1 MEIYFCEKCG
11 NVMQEKDRF
20 CPKCGAERMMD
31 GAEMKIVL
39 PYGVAKLTVE
49 FAEKL
54 KPAEFA
60 SKRRVEFA
68 PVTETADEPAPV
80 LTDEE
85 LAAVVVPDEDHW
97 KALEYV
103 VGQKFLSISL
113 LQRALGLGY
122 AKAGHIIEWMEENKF
137 VGRFRGAKQRPV
149 YLTREQL
156 AKIKHKGND

>member
-20 CPKCGAERMMD
+20 CPKCGAERLMD

-54 KPAEFA
+54 KSAEFA
-60 SKRRVEFA
+60 SKRRVEFS

-97 KALEYV
+97 KALEYA

-113 LQRALGLGY
+113 LQRALCLGY
-122 AKAGHIIEWMEENKF
+122 AKAGLIIEWMEENKF
-137 VGRFRGAKQRPV
+137 VGSFRGAKQRPV

>member
-54 KPAEFA
+54 KPARKPTRVVIVTKIPY
-60 SKRRVEFA
+60 SKA
-68 PVTETADEPAPV
+68 
-80 LTDEE
+80 
-85 LAAVVVPDEDHW
+85 
-97 KALEYV
+97 
-103 VGQKFLSISL
+103 
-113 LQRALGLGY
+113 
-122 AKAGHIIEWMEENKF
+122 
-137 VGRFRGAKQRPV
+137 
-149 YLTREQL
+149 
-156 AKIKHKGND
+156 